1 MKYTVALLWTFSLMS
16 TCLSQS
22 SEEEQKRIEIT
33 SQIAKQFESG
43 DYELIRG
50 QFDANM
56 KAALS
61 ADQLKEVWEQLLS
74 QLGEYEERGVVTTSK
89 IQQYEVVYMELKFR
103 LAPFKLKVVF
113 NEAEEVAGLFL
124 IPVTAE

>member
-22 SEEEQKRIEIT
+22 SEEEQKRVEIT

-43 DYELIRG
+43 DYELIREK
-50 QFDANM
+50 FDANM
-56 KAALS
+56 RAALS